1 MTSFKRQLLI
11 KSNKIFDIS
20 AMACAFA
27 VASFITAIVNTPT
40 FILAEFLSTRI
51 KIQNILI
58 IALIFLSWQFIF
70 RLVGMYHS
78 RRLGGRLAEIYDI
91 LKATTIATVLLLA
104 VGFIFTI
111 TLIDR
116 TFLITFWITSSLI
129 LILSRI
135 TLHVI
140 LKKLRLRG
148 HNTRQMVIIGTGVR
162 AQKFADKVYRNPE
175 LGYHIIGFVDDQW
188 KGIETF
194 KRTGWKLLGNLE
206 DTHEIV
212 KCHIIDE
219 VVIGLP
225 MKSHY
230 DKISTLIKICEEHGI
245 IIRFLSDFFD
255 LKIAK
260 SQIDHLDDVPILTL
274 HSAPIDQWPLLTK
287 RFIDISL
294 SSILLVFFSPLFL
307 LVALLIKLDSKGPVF
322 FIQERVGLN
331 NRRFKLIK
339 FRTMVKDAEK
349 LRKRIAKLNEV
360 SGPVFKIRND
370 PRVTR
375 AGKWLRKISIDELPQ
390 LVNVLKGDMSLVG
403 PRPPIQNEV
412 EQYQWKD
419 RRRLSMKPGI
429 TCLWQ
434 INGRSA
440 IPFDKWMELDKE
452 YIDNWSLWLD
462 LKILAKT
469 IPAVMR
475 GSGAA

>member
-1 MTSFKRQLLI
+1 MTSFNRQLLI
-11 KSNKIFDIS
+11 KANKIFDIS
-20 AMACAFA
+20 VMAFAFA
-27 VASFITAIVNTPT
+27 VASFITAMVNTPT
-40 FILAEFLSTRI
+40 VSLSEFLATRI
-51 KIQNILI
+51 KLQNFLI
-58 IALIFLSWQFIF
+58 IGLIFLSWQLIF

-78 RRLGGRLAEIYDI
+78 RRLGGRLSEIFDI
-91 LKATTIATVLLLA
+91 LKATTIATSLLLA

-111 TLIDR
+111 TLIDK
-116 TFLITFWITSSLI
+116 TSLITFWVISSLI
-129 LILSRI
+129 LIISRI
-135 TLHVI
+135 TIHAI

-148 HNTRQMVIIGTGVR
+148 HNTRQIVIIGTGSR

-194 KRTGWKLLGNLE
+194 YKTGWKLLGNLE

-212 KCHIIDE
+212 KRHIIDE

-230 DKISTLIKICEEHGI
+230 DKIGTIIKTCEEHGI
-245 IIRFLSDFFD
+245 IIRLLSDLFD

-260 SQIDHLDDVPILTL
+260 SYIDHLDNTPILTL
-274 HSAPIDQWPLLTK
+274 HTAPIEQWPLLVK

-294 SSILLVFFSPLFL
+294 SIILLVFLSPLFL
-307 LVALLIKLDSKGPVF
+307 LVALLIKFDSKGPVF

-349 LRKRIAKLNEV
+349 LLKMIEKFNEV
-360 SGPVFKIRND
+360 SGPVFKMRND
-370 PRVTR
+370 PRLTS

-390 LVNVLKGDMSLVG
+390 FINVLKGDMSLVG
-403 PRPPIQNEV
+403 PRPPIQSEV

-434 INGRSA
+434 IYGRNT
-440 IPFDKWMELDKE
+440 IPFEKWMELDKE
-452 YIDNWSLWLD
+452 YIDNWSLQLD
-462 LKILAKT
+462 FKILAKT

-475 GSGAA
+475 GSGAV